1 MSGYPPKTYYRE
13 VCGMTSFKHGLVMA
27 TREHLLEGKAITRLE
42 AIILYG
48 VPDLTKLISDMRRQ
62 GWTVHS
68 RKIPYMAAAR
78 RVSGHAILRPPDN
91 LPVKEIQL
99 TEYWVSK

>member
-1 MSGYPPKTYYRE
+1 
-13 VCGMTSFKHGLVMA
+13 MTSIKHGMVMA
-27 TREHLLEGKAITRLE
+27 VREHLLEGNPITRLE

-48 VPDLTKLISDMRRQ
+48 VPDLTKLISDMRKQ
-62 GWTVHS
+62 GWTVKS
-68 RKIPYMAAAR
+68 QKISYVAAAR
-78 RVSGHAILRPPDN
+78 RVNEHAVLQPPQN

>member
-1 MSGYPPKTYYRE
+1 MN
-13 VCGMTSFKHGLVMA
+13 SFKHGLVMA
-27 TREHLLEGKAITRLE
+27 AREHLLEGKPITRLE
-42 AIILYG
+42 AIVLYG
-48 VPDLTKLISDMRRQ
+48 VPDLTKLISDMRRH

-68 RKIPYMAAAR
+68 QKVAYVAAAR
-78 RVSGHAILRPPDN
+78 RVNEHGVLRPPED

>member
-1 MSGYPPKTYYRE
+1 
-13 VCGMTSFKHGLVMA
+13 MA
-27 TREHLLEGKAITRLE
+27 AREHLLEGKPITRLE
-42 AIILYG
+42 AIVLYG

-68 RKIPYMAAAR
+68 QKVPYVAAAR
-78 RVSGHAILRPPDN
+78 RANKHAILRPPEN

-99 TEYWVSK
+99 TEYWVST

>member
-1 MSGYPPKTYYRE
+1 
-13 VCGMTSFKHGLVMA
+13 MTTFQHGLVMA
-27 TREHLLEGKAITRLE
+27 VQEHLLEGKPITRLE

-68 RKIPYMAAAR
+68 QKVPYAAAAR
-78 RVSGHAILRPPDN
+78 RVNEHAVLKPPDN

>member
-1 MSGYPPKTYYRE
+1 VKT
-13 VCGMTSFKHGLVMA
+13 FQHGLVMA
-27 TREHLLEGKAITRLE
+27 AREHLLEGKPITRLE
-42 AIILYG
+42 AIVLYG

-68 RKIPYMAAAR
+68 RKSPYVAAAR
-78 RVSGHAILRPPDN
+78 RVNEHAVLRPPAN

>member
-1 MSGYPPKTYYRE
+1 MS
-13 VCGMTSFKHGLVMA
+13 SFKHGLVMA
-27 TREHLLEGKAITRLE
+27 AREHLLEGKPITRLE

-48 VPDLTKLISDMRRQ
+48 VPDLTKLISDMRKL
-62 GWTVHS
+62 GWTVHAH
-68 RKIPYMAAAR
+68 KISYVAAVR
-78 RVSGHAILRPPDN
+78 RINEHAVLQPPKN

>member
-1 MSGYPPKTYYRE
+1 
-13 VCGMTSFKHGLVMA
+13 MTSFKHGLVMA
-27 TREHLLEGKAITRLE
+27 AREHLLEGKPITRLE
-42 AIILYG
+42 AIVLYG
-48 VPDLTKLISDMRRQ
+48 VPDLTKLISDMRKQ

-68 RKIPYMAAAR
+68 QKIPYAVAAR
-78 RVSGHAILRPPDN
+78 RVNEHAVLHSPNN